1 MRLAALRATI
11 GVPIM
16 RGAHHTAPARPWTDD
31 AGGRLHQLVRSAR
44 EQLARWLSDFTAYW
58 NRQPLDR
65 FWPPHP

>member
-1 MRLAALRATI
+1 
-11 GVPIM
+11 M

-31 AGGRLHQLVRSAR
+31 AGGRLHQLVRSTR

>member
-1 MRLAALRATI
+1 M

-16 RGAHHTAPARPWTDD
+16 PGAHQAAPSGPFKDD
-31 AGGRLHQLVRSAR
+31 LVGRAHQFASSAR
-44 EQLARWLSDFTAYW
+44 GQIARWLSEFTAYW

>member
-1 MRLAALRATI
+1 M
-11 GVPIM
+11 P
-16 RGAHHTAPARPWTDD
+16 GAPFSAPSQPFRTD
-31 AGGRLHQLVRSAR
+31 AVGRIQQFTSTAR